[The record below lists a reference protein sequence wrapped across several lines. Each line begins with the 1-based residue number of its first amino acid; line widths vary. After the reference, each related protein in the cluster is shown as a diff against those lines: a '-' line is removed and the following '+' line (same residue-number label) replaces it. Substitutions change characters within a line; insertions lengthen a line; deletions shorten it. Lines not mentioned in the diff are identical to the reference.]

1 MKKKSGQKP
10 CASIKTAANTP
21 FFFSFFFLQSLGSI
35 TRKKMVPSFLKLG
48 SFMKQRP

>member
-1 MKKKSGQKP
+1 MKEKKVDKNLVP
-10 CASIKTAANTP
+10 ASKLQQTLL
-21 FFFSFFFLQSLGSI
+21 FFAFFFLQSLGSI

>member
-10 CASIKTAANTP
+10 CASIKTATNTP
-21 FFFSFFFLQSLGSI
+21 FFSFFFLQSLGSI

-48 SFMKQRP
+48 SFMKQRL